1 MFVMNQCDIL
11 NLVEE
16 FLYYQE
22 SFYLTFSAA
31 NQTLFLIK

>member
-1 MFVMNQCDIL
+1 MSQCDIL

-16 FLYYQE
+16 FLYYE
-22 SFYLTFSAA
+22 KIFYLTLSAA